1 MHEQINLYVLQMK
14 PLKQDKEGKS
24 AFKVSHQFLFFV
36 CLLLFFFVCL
46 FDEGLMKVWHKLNP
60 STTSIM

>member
-24 AFKVSHQFLFFV
+24 AFKVSHKFLLFV
-36 CLLLFFFVCL
+36 C
-46 FDEGLMKVWHKLNP
+46 LMKVWWRSDEGLAQIK
-60 STTSIM
+60 SF